1 MFRALAPRRPWRDR
15 RIVLG
20 VTGGIAA
27 YKAAQI
33 ARDLTQLGAEVD
45 VVMTRSAHD
54 FIGPITFEAL
64 TGRPVSQALIQPG
77 LALEHIRLAREADL
91 VCIAPATAD
100 LIARAATGRSDDLLT
115 AILLATKAPVIVCPA
130 MNDQMW
136 AHPQTQANVRHLR
149 ELLGYTIVGPA
160 VGPLAYGEG
169 AGAGR
174 LEEPTTIVEYV
185 GRGLEIG
192 RARVPAGGGAGAG
205 GGVAEKGELA
215 ALAAGV
221 LPPSAGAGPDSA
233 SAFLGKRIVVT
244 AGPTREP
251 VDPVRVLS
259 NRSSGK
265 MGFALAQAAW
275 RRGAEVLLIAGPTL
289 LEPPPGPEL
298 RRVETA
304 AEMELA
310 VREALPGAAA
320 LIMSAAVADFRPKAP
335 ATQKIK
341 KAQAPSSIE
350 LEPAPDV
357 LRATREARPPGLVT
371 VGFALE
377 TGDAEA
383 QARLKLESKDLDL
396 IVLNEATK
404 PGAGFE
410 VDTNEVVILDRNGGA
425 VELPL
430 LPKDEVADAIL
441 DRLATLLADRR

>member
-1 MFRALAPRRPWRDR
+1 MSRALAPRRPWRER

-27 YKAAQI
+27 YKAAQL
-33 ARDLTQLGAEVD
+33 ARDLTQLGAQVD
-45 VVMTRSAHD
+45 VVMTRAAHE

-64 TGRPVSQALIQPG
+64 TGRPVHHELVHPG
-77 LALEHIRLAREADL
+77 LALDHIRLARAADL

-100 LIARAATGRSDDLLT
+100 LISRAAAGRSDDLLT
-115 AILLATKAPVIVCPA
+115 AILLATPAPVLVCPA

-136 AHPQTQANVRHLR
+136 AHPQTQANVGHLR
-149 ELLGYTIVGPA
+149 DALGYSIVGPA

-174 LEEPTTIVEYV
+174 LEEPATIIEHI
-185 GRGLEIG
+185 GRALEIG
-192 RARVPAGGGAGAG
+192 RARAPAGTQAPQG
-205 GGVAEKGELA
+205 
-215 ALAAGV
+215 
-221 LPPSAGAGPDSA
+221 PSP
-233 SAFLGKRIVVT
+233 FLGKTIVVT

-275 RRGAEVLLIAGPTL
+275 RRGAEVVLIAGPTL
-289 LEPPPGPEL
+289 LEPPPGPRV
-298 RRVETA
+298 RRIETA
-304 AEMELA
+304 AEMEAA
-310 VREALPGAAA
+310 VREALMGADA
-320 LIMSAAVADFRPKAP
+320 LIMTAAVADFRPKAP
-335 ATQKIK
+335 AKSKIK

-357 LRATREARPPGLVT
+357 LAATRAARPPGMIT

-377 TGDAEA
+377 TGDARA
-383 QARLKLESKDLDL
+383 QARQKLESKGLDL

-410 VDTNEVVILDRNGGA
+410 VDTNQVTILDREGGA
-425 VELPL
+425 EELPL
-430 LPKDEVADAIL
+430 LPKDDVAEGIL
-441 DRLATLLADRR
+441 DRLATLLPEAR

>member
-1 MFRALAPRRPWRDR
+1 MSPALAPRRPWRER

-20 VTGGIAA
+20 VSGGIAA
-27 YKAAQI
+27 YKAAQL

-64 TGRPVSQALIQPG
+64 TGRPVSRELIQPG
-77 LALEHIRLAREADL
+77 LALDHIRLAREADL
-91 VCIAPATAD
+91 ICIAPATAD

-115 AILLATKAPVIVCPA
+115 AILLATPAPVLVCPA
-130 MNDQMW
+130 MNDRMW

-149 ELLGYTIVGPA
+149 ELLGYKIVGPA

-174 LEEPTTIVEYV
+174 LEEPAIIIEH
-185 GRGLEIG
+185 IG
-192 RARVPAGGGAGAG
+192 RALEG
-205 GGVAEKGELA
+205 
-215 ALAAGV
+215 
-221 LPPSAGAGPDSA
+221 DSP
-233 SAFLGKRIVVT
+233 FLGKTVVVT

-275 RRGAEVLLIAGPTL
+275 RRGAKVILIAGPTL

-298 RRVETA
+298 RRIETA
-304 AEMELA
+304 DEMEAA

-335 ATQKIK
+335 AVEKIK

-357 LRATREARPPGLVT
+357 LRVTSDAREPGMIT

-377 TGDAEA
+377 TRDARA
-383 QARLKLESKDLDL
+383 QARLKLESKGLDL
-396 IVLNEATK
+396 IVLNEATR

-410 VDTNEVVILDRNGGA
+410 VDTNEVVILDRDGGA
-425 VELPL
+425 EEIPL
-430 LPKDEVADAIL
+430 MPKDEVAEAIL
-441 DRLATLLADRR
+441 DRLGDLLSAKQ